1 MNMNATSLEREIKLR
16 FSSVAEAREAILR
29 TGATPVRGRRL
40 QEDCLLDAADDRL
53 RRERCVLRI
62 RMEAGRSLLTYKGPV
77 QPSRWKLRE
86 ERETIVSD
94 GETMLYVL
102 ERLGFSVWFRYQ
114 KYREEFGAT
123 DAVIALDET
132 PIGIFVEIEGSETTI
147 TELAAALGR
156 SESDYLL
163 DSYRS
168 LYVQYCEERGG
179 PCGNMVFEE

>member
-1 MNMNATSLEREIKLR
+1 MMTSTPLEREVKLP
-16 FSSVAEAREAILR
+16 FSSVAEARDAILA
-29 TGATPVRGRRL
+29 TGATPMRGRRL
-40 QEDCLLDAADDRL
+40 QEDCLLDTASEQL
-53 RRERCVLRI
+53 RHARSVLRI

-102 ERLGFSVWFRYQ
+102 ERLGFTVWFRYQ
-114 KYREEFGAT
+114 KYREEFGAR

-132 PIGIFVEIEGSETTI
+132 PIGTFVEIEGSESAI

-156 SESDYLL
+156 AEADYLL

-168 LYVQYCEERGG
+168 LYVKHCEAKGLAA
-179 PCGNMVFEE
+179 GNMVFDE